1 MFWGITNIW
10 AYVIGTVLIILLP
23 GPNSLYVLSVGAR
36 RGVRDGY
43 KAASAVFI
51 GDSVLMV
58 ASAAG
63 AASLLRTS
71 PTLFT
76 IVKYAGAGYLV
87 WMGFNLV
94 REAVR
99 TWRARNSAV
108 EEAAPVEPVS
118 SKERPFRRALIA
130 SLLNPKAI
138 LFFISF
144 FTQFVDPEYAY
155 PALTFLVL
163 GVIVQICSVT
173 YLTVLIFAGTG
184 LANAFRRR
192 RRLSSAGSATVGAV
206 LIGFAAKLATF
217 SLT

>member
-1 MFWGITNIW
+1 MWGVTNIW

-23 GPNSLYVLSVGAR
+23 GPNSLYVLSVAAR

-51 GDSVLMV
+51 GDTVLMV

-63 AASLLRTS
+63 AASLLETS
-71 PTLFT
+71 PTIFA
-76 IVKYAGAGYLV
+76 IVKYAGAAYLI

-99 TWRARNSAV
+99 TWRTRH
-108 EEAAPVEPVS
+108 AAQVDAPPEVAQGRQ
-118 SKERPFRRALIA
+118 ERPFQRALIA

-138 LFFISF
+138 LFFVSF
-144 FTQFVDPEYAY
+144 FAQFVDPNYAY

-163 GVIVQICSVT
+163 GIIVQICSLS
-173 YLTVLIFAGTG
+173 YLTLLIFAGTG
-184 LANAFRRR
+184 LASAFRRR
-192 RRLSSAGSATVGAV
+192 KKLASAGSATVGAV
-206 LIGFAAKLATF
+206 LIGFAAKLAT
-217 SLT
+217 SSMG